1 MGGLEEARKRLEEAR
16 KVAVL
21 TGAGISKPSG
31 IPTFRDAEGLWKEFN
46 PLEYATPEAYAKD
59 PEKVWA
65 WYAWR
70 IAKVREARPN
80 PAHQALAELERRV
93 LERGGEFL
101 LVTQNVDG
109 LHARAGSRNLV
120 ELHGNILRARCEAC
134 GHRFPLP
141 EAFTPPPSC
150 PRCGHRARPDVV
162 WFGEFL
168 PEGAWEWAVRA
179 FSQADVALVIGTSAE
194 VEPAASLGRIA
205 YASGAYLVEVNPE
218 PTPLTPLAHLS
229 LRHGG
234 GGGDGGPSGRAMSG
248 FFRCLADLA
257 TLARAGV
264 VGWVLLQVG
273 EGPEALGQVVRLLL
287 LGWSLDILDGIL
299 ARASGRPSPLAAW
312 DYPLDAG
319 LAWAGWAY
327 LAGAGLLAPGV
338 AWGWAVLALVLL
350 LRRPKKSLS
359 MALQVPPTFAPFFL
373 AQSLAL
379 EAFREALV
387 WVLGVLLLDGR
398 RFIGVVQEFLED
410 AGLFALFA
418 RRRA

>member
-80 PAHQALAELERRV
+80 PAHQALAELERRL

-168 PEGAWEWAVRA
+168 PEGAWERAVRA
-179 FSQADVALVIGTSAE
+179 FSEADVALVIGTSAE

-218 PTPLTPLAHLS
+218 PTPLTSLAHLS
-229 LRHGG
+229 LRQGAVEG
-234 GGGDGGPSGRAMSG
+234 MA
-248 FFRCLADLA
+248 
-257 TLARAGV
+257 
-264 VGWVLLQVG
+264 VLL
-273 EGPEALGQVVRLLL
+273 EGL
-287 LGWSLDILDGIL
+287 
-299 ARASGRPSPLAAW
+299 
-312 DYPLDAG
+312 
-319 LAWAGWAY
+319 
-327 LAGAGLLAPGV
+327 
-338 AWGWAVLALVLL
+338 
-350 LRRPKKSLS
+350 
-359 MALQVPPTFAPFFL
+359 
-373 AQSLAL
+373 
-379 EAFREALV
+379 
-387 WVLGVLLLDGR
+387 
-398 RFIGVVQEFLED
+398 
-410 AGLFALFA
+410 
-418 RRRA
+418 